1 MFNEILDFLI
11 KLLPQV
17 KPPEKTLNIKQKLM
31 FTGIVVVLYFF
42 LYNVYA
48 IGVVK
53 ITTEQNEL
61 LSILFASRMGSIITV
76 GIAPII
82 LASIFFQLLTGSG
95 IIEIDINDVS
105 QRARYQGAQKLLAFA
120 IALLQSLLYATSGYV
135 SVLKGFEFFV
145 AFQFFVGAVIL
156 MLLDEAVAKHGIGS
170 GISLFIACGVAFSLV
185 GGFFRFILP
194 NVVNYILQS
203 NFTQA
208 AYTLLPLFFS
218 ILVIA
223 VSIYAYKIKVEV
235 PISFQLAR
243 GYGGRFPIPLLYV
256 SNLPVILASS
266 LIFLLSS
273 WFMVFANST
282 GIIGSITKFFAY
294 YTNQG
299 GRLTLSGGL
308 LYLISPNFPVP
319 YFIGYDSYLNFFLK
333 GTSSWYFGNSYIE
346 IPEWVHVLVYL
357 VSTALLCAMFGL
369 LWIETTGQNPE
380 EVAKQMHEIGWQIP
394 GYRRDP
400 RVIQKIL
407 ENYIPVITILGSIFV
422 GLLAGIATLT
432 GALGTGMGLL
442 LLVGIINDFSQR
454 LEAEGFFELYPSI
467 TKFIK

>member
-1 MFNEILDFLI
+1 MLSKILDSLI
-11 KLLPQV
+11 SLIPQV
-17 KPPEKTLNIKQKLM
+17 KPPEKPLNIKQRLL

-53 ITTEQNEL
+53 VTTEQNEL
-61 LSILFASRMGSIITV
+61 LSILFASKAGSIITV
-76 GIAPII
+76 GIAPVI
-82 LASIFFQLLTGSG
+82 LASIFFQLLAGSG
-95 IIEIDINDVS
+95 IIEIDINDPY
-105 QRARYQGAQKLLAFA
+105 QRARYQGAQKLLAFG
-120 IALLQSLLYATSGYV
+120 IALLQSFLYATSGYV
-135 SVLKGFEFFV
+135 TVIRGFEIFV
-145 AFQFFVGAVIL
+145 AFQFFVGAIIL

-185 GGFFRFILP
+185 GGFFRYILP
-194 NVVNYILQS
+194 STINYLLQS

-208 AYTLLPLFFS
+208 TYALLPLFFS
-218 ILVIA
+218 ILVI
-223 VSIYAYKIKVEV
+223 VISVYAYKIKVEV

-273 WFMVFANST
+273 WFMIFANST
-282 GIIGSITKFFAY
+282 GIVGSISKFFAY

-299 GRLTLSGGL
+299 GRLVLSGGL
-308 LYLISPNFPVP
+308 IYLISPNFPVP

-333 GTSSWYFGNSYIE
+333 GTSKWYFGDNYIE
-346 IPEWVHVLVYL
+346 VPELVHVVVYL
-357 VSTALLCAMFGL
+357 VSMALLCAMFGL

-407 ENYIPVITILGSIFV
+407 ENYIPVITVLGSIFV

-454 LEAEGFFELYPSI
+454 LKAEGFFELYPSI
-467 TKFIK
+467 TKLIK

>member
-1 MFNEILDFLI
+1 MLSKILDSLI
-11 KLLPQV
+11 SLIPQV
-17 KPPEKTLNIKQKLM
+17 KPPEKPLNIKQRLL
-31 FTGIVVVLYFF
+31 FTGIIVLLYFF

-53 ITTEQNEL
+53 VTTEQNEL
-61 LSILFASRMGSIITV
+61 LSILFASKAGSIITV
-76 GIAPII
+76 GIAPVI
-82 LASIFFQLLTGSG
+82 LASIFFQLLAGSG
-95 IIEIDINDVS
+95 IIEIDINDPY
-105 QRARYQGAQKLLAFA
+105 QRARYQGAQKFLAFG
-120 IALLQSLLYATSGYV
+120 IALLQSFLYATSGYV
-135 SVLKGFEFFV
+135 TVIRGFEIFV
-145 AFQFFVGAVIL
+145 AFQFFVGAIIL

-185 GGFFRFILP
+185 GGFFRYVLP
-194 NVVNYILQS
+194 STINYLLQS

-208 AYTLLPLFFS
+208 TYTLLPLFFS
-218 ILVIA
+218 ILVI
-223 VSIYAYKIKVEV
+223 VISVYAYKIKVEV

-273 WFMVFANST
+273 WFMIFANST
-282 GIIGSITKFFAY
+282 GIVGSISKFFAY

-299 GRLTLSGGL
+299 GRLVLSGGL
-308 LYLISPNFPVP
+308 IYLISPNFPVP

-333 GTSSWYFGNSYIE
+333 GTSKWYFGDNYIE
-346 IPEWVHVLVYL
+346 VPEWVHVVVYL
-357 VSTALLCAMFGL
+357 VSMALLCAMFGL

-407 ENYIPVITILGSIFV
+407 ENYIPVITVLGSIFV

-454 LEAEGFFELYPSI
+454 LKAEGFFEVYPSI
-467 TKFIK
+467 TKIIK